1 MDFDEYQ
8 KLVLRTANSDLPK
21 REAISNFAMGL
32 AGETGEA
39 VDAIKKHLYHG
50 HDMNNLKEELGDVMW
65 YVAALSSMFGID
77 MEEVAEANIEKL
89 RKRYPDGFSKERSI
103 NRVER

>member
-1 MDFDEYQ
+1 M
-8 KLVLRTANSDLPK
+8 
-21 REAISNFAMGL
+21 
-32 AGETGEA
+32 
-39 VDAIKKHLYHG
+39 DAIKKHLYHG
-50 HDMNNLKEELGDVMW
+50 HDMKNLKEELGDVMW